1 MNSLILRTTIRLLLP
16 LLVLFSIFLLGRGHN
31 EPGGGFA
38 GGLVASAGFAL
49 YSLAYDAEAARRI
62 LHLDPIRLAA
72 IGLLAALTSGLVGW
86 LAGAPF
92 LTGVWL
98 KFSLPGLGEV
108 DLGTPLLF
116 DIGVYL
122 LVTGV
127 ILSIVFT
134 MEEAR

>member
-1 MNSLILRTTIRLLLP
+1 MTSVILRTAIRVLLP

-49 YSLAYDAEAARRI
+49 YSLAYDAQAARRI
-62 LHLDPIRLAA
+62 LRVQPIQLAA
-72 IGLLAALTSGLVGW
+72 VGLLASLSSGLLGM
-86 LAGAPF
+86 LAGTPF
-92 LTGVWL
+92 MTGVWL
-98 KFSLPGLGEV
+98 KTTLPGIGEV
-108 DLGTPLLF
+108 DFGTPLIF

-122 LVTGV
+122 VVTGI
-127 ILSIVFT
+127 ILSIVFN